1 MSGNLAAIFGADFDA
16 NAVEPQSDYDVIPP
30 GKYPVMIEK
39 AEVKRTR
46 AGTGHYIGLEL
57 QVLDGPHKGRKVF
70 DNINIDNPNPKAV
83 EIGMRSLS
91 ALARAIG
98 VMAISDSNQ
107 LLNQCCIASVK
118 VKDGDNNVRT
128 YEPIQQQQ
136 APPQQPAYQPPQQ
149 QAPPAGP
156 PAQPMVPP
164 QQNAPPQS
172 QPQQP
177 APQQPAANAP
187 PWAR

>member
-30 GKYPVMIEK
+30 GKYPVLIEK
-39 AEVKRTR
+39 AEVKRTK
-46 AGTGHYIGLEL
+46 AGTGHYIGLGL

-98 VMAISDSNQ
+98 VMAIADTNQ
-107 LLNQCCIASVK
+107 LLNQCCVASVK

-128 YEPIQQQQ
+128 YEPLQQQQQ
-136 APPQQPAYQPPQQ
+136 APQ
-149 QAPPAGP
+149 QAPPA
-156 PAQPMVPP
+156 QPMAPP
-164 QQNAPPQS
+164 QQAVQPQS

-177 APQQPAANAP
+177 AAQPQQPAANAP